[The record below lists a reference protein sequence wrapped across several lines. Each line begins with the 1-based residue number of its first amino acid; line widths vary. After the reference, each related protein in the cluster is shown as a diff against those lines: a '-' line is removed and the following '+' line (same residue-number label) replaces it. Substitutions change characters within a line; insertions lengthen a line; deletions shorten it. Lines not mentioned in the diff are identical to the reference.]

1 MSLFFGWQ
9 NREFFMKFKMVFIK
23 EKVRIK
29 CGFSEFLR
37 EKYPS
42 IVFYGGKLRKKKNG
56 KNRAKKG
63 EKS

>member
-1 MSLFFGWQ
+1 
-9 NREFFMKFKMVFIK
+9 MKFKMVFIK